1 MTMNFD
7 DARAKLVSQSKSAGR
22 AVRDGVVAAELA
34 WTTLGSPVP
43 VPHQPSLDQTRDAA
57 ISWQIDNPSSIQQQ
71 AQNFA
76 DHDERLQEERRRQAF
91 EESLGLREP
100 DIREERPRERRR

>member
-1 MTMNFD
+1 MDFD
-7 DARAKLVSQSKSAGR
+7 DARAKLVEESKRAGR
-22 AVRDGVVAAELA
+22 AVRDGAVAAELA

-43 VPHQPSLDQTRDAA
+43 VQQQPNLDQTRDAA

-76 DHDERLQEERRRQAF
+76 DHNERLQEERRRQAF

-100 DIREERPRERRR
+100 DTREERPRERGR